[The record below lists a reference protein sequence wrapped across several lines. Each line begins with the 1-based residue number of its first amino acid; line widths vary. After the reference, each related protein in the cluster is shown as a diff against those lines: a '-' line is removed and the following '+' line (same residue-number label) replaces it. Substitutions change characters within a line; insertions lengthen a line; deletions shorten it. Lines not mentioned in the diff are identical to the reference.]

1 MPWISRK
8 AKSSNDL
15 SPVLTLLNVI
25 IERLKHMSST
35 QDTTSAEVTRLR
47 GNMGEFHTL
56 LTAIKTKLDNAGSTT
71 TDDTTRRALSSINTD
86 FESALSALASAA
98 GVADPNAPA
107 PGTDT
112 VSGGLGSA
120 SLTGAAG
127 NDSITGGAGNDS
139 ITGGAGNDTAA
150 GGAGSVQGAAGFQGT
165 GTSSAVLNPPRT
177 V

>member
-1 MPWISRK
+1 MPWTSRK
-8 AKSSNDL
+8 ASSLDL

-35 QDTTSAEVTRLR
+35 QDTTSAEITRLKA
-47 GNMGEFHTL
+47 NMSELHTVQA
-56 LTAIKTKLDNAGSTT
+56 TIKAKLDTIGTNT
-71 TDDTTRRALSSINTD
+71 TDEATRAALADINSD
-86 FESALSALASAA
+86 FEASLSVLAKA
-98 GVADPNAPA
+98 GGIADPNAPA

-112 VSGGLGSA
+112 VSGGLGSS

-150 GGAGSVQGAAGFQGT
+150 GGAGSVQAAAGFQGT

>member
-8 AKSSNDL
+8 AKSSVDL
-15 SPVLTLLNVI
+15 SPVLTLLHVV
-25 IERLKHMSST
+25 IERLKHMSET

-56 LTAIKTKLDNAGSTT
+56 LTAIKTKLDNAGRTT
-71 TDDTTRRALSSINTD
+71 TDDTTRTALSAINTD

-98 GVADPNAPA
+98 GVPDPNAPA

-112 VSGGLGSA
+112 VSGGLGSD
-120 SLTGAAG
+120 TV
-127 NDSITGGAGNDS
+127 TGGTGNDS

-150 GGAGSVQGAAGFQGT
+150 GGAGSVQAAAGFQGT
-165 GTSSAVLNPPRT
+165 GTSANVLNPPRT